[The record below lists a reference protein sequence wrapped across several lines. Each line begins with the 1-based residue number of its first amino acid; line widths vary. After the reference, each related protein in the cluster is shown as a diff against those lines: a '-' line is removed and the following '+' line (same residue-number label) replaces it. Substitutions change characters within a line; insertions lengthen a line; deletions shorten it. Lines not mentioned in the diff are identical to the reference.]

1 MNTSMDDLA
10 IEFSPLIKKR
20 KFIETQLLD
29 LANTDPSSPSKSI
42 KEWIMDS
49 LHVHL
54 DPLIE
59 EQKKINQFNFK
70 KLDELEVAMTKKKVL
85 KSLIESLKVQQ
96 KSTIDLM
103 IRLRNQLSSEETK
116 LINIELELREY
127 NNKV

>member
-49 LHVHL
+49 LHEHL

>member
-1 MNTSMDDLA
+1 MDDLA

-49 LHVHL
+49 LHEHL